1 MSFTSTFTTLVAAGT
16 EGVDLVAPT
25 WVFGV
30 SVFACFMVLLGVL
43 WSFRNTA
50 AKYDQ
55 PATSTASH
63 GDMQRSHGSRGS
75 QGSHG
80 ATDHGA
86 HH

>member
-1 MSFTSTFTTLVAAGT
+1 MSFTFTVATLAAAET
-16 EGVDLVAPT
+16 QGVELPGPT
-25 WVFGV
+25 WAFGV
-30 SVFACFMVLLGVL
+30 SIFACFMVLLGVL

-50 AKYDQ
+50 ARHDT
-55 PATSTASH
+55 PATLNPAH
-63 GDMQRSHGSRGS
+63 PHRDAHGS